1 MGAVE
6 CRRMSRR
13 SSSRTDLLR
22 RVGRGTAMLVV
33 VAVLAGCADSPS
45 SSPSPGAASG
55 TVTPDAI
62 MRVADTTRQ
71 SGDLVQAAGL
81 YQRAAQLDPKNP
93 KPLLELASVYAQ
105 LQMPREAAQ
114 AWLAALALDPKNT
127 EAMRGLANAQ
137 LQTGDT
143 GGAIRNVQAAQA
155 IKPDWRN
162 DNSLGVAYDMA
173 GDHASAE
180 KAYKDGLALDPGNLQ
195 LTNNLGL
202 SLALSGD
209 YVQAMPLLEA
219 SANDP
224 RSTPRMRLN
233 LALAYGLAGDDK
245 KAAEVAKKDLD
256 AKAVQENLG
265 YYEFLRLLQD
275 RKAIAST
282 LGAHQT
288 DALN

>member
-1 MGAVE
+1 M
-6 CRRMSRR
+6 RRH
-13 SSSRTDLLR
+13 SSSRTDPLLR
-22 RVGRGTAMLVV
+22 RVARGTAVLAL
-33 VAVLAGCADSPS
+33 VAVLSGCTNSPS
-45 SSPSPGAASG
+45 STPSPGATASG
-55 TVTPDAI
+55 GVTPDAI
-62 MRVADTTRQ
+62 MRVADSTRQ

-93 KPLLELASVYAQ
+93 KPLLELASVYSQ
-105 LQMPREAAQ
+105 LQMPRDAGQ

-127 EAMRGLANAQ
+127 EAMRGLANAEI
-137 LQTGDT
+137 QTGDT
-143 GGAIRNVQAAQA
+143 AGAIRNLQAAQA

-173 GDHASAE
+173 GDHASAG

-202 SLALSGD
+202 SLALTGD
-209 YVQAMPLLEA
+209 YAQALPLLEA

-233 LALAYGLAGDDK
+233 LALAYGLSGDDK
-245 KAAEVAKKDLD
+245 KAAEVARKDLD
-256 AKAVQENLG
+256 DKAVQENLG